1 MFSFLN
7 RVYPN
12 FRKIANAVAANP
24 NRPNA
29 IKPIGDKFN
38 NMPKATG
45 ANGKY
50 NLNDARQK
58 YQMQVD
64 AINKGQVKL
73 PNYINVGD
81 TSKMSPRMQQ
91 FLAEQQK
98 RIAIDKLNESTYKN
112 ELKNIRP
119 EDLWR
124 NPDGS
129 YSYNSPITGKE
140 HKITKEDAKALNWDA
155 NQVAQIRDPLH
166 RNRKHYGEGV
176 FDDDAYNAYIKNR
189 ADPNVAVFNDPAY
202 KAYTNKLHQ
211 RYESFLPQQQANAA
225 AINGQVKQQPTVNN
239 NSTQPTVNKY
249 RESPKYDPNNPAYQ
263 WQGNL
268 DTRTDWQKKF
278 PTWLFP
284 KNVNYRFVVD
294 NNFNQYPRYPNDLFT
309 NEQLDQQKQ
318 IDEQY
323 REGLKINLK
332 KNLAKLDAL
341 INAPKTTQA
350 QKQQLLQKRN
360 QLKLKV
366 ENAIRANKRR
376 DDLWNKL

>member
-12 FRKIANAVAANP
+12 FRKIANAVASNP

-58 YQMQVD
+58 YQMQYD

-176 FDDDAYNAYIKNR
+176 FDDDAYNAYLKNKQKNN
-189 ADPNVAVFNDPAY
+189 ATQNQPVQQ
-202 KAYTNKLHQ
+202 TNA
-211 RYESFLPQQQANAA
+211 SATTNS
-225 AINGQVKQQPTVNN
+225 QVNQQPA
-239 NSTQPTVNKY
+239 VNKY
-249 RESPKYDPNNPAYQ
+249 QEYPKYPKYDDYQRTKDQIAQRESKFIRAY
-263 WQGNL
+263 L
-268 DTRTDWQKKF
+268 K
-278 PTWLFP
+278 
-284 KNVNYRFVVD
+284 
-294 NNFNQYPRYPNDLFT
+294 
-309 NEQLDQQKQ
+309 
-318 IDEQY
+318 
-323 REGLKINLK
+323 RE
-332 KNLAKLDAL
+332 LAKIESL
-341 INAPKTTQA
+341 IDDSNPTQA
-350 QKQQLLQKRN
+350 QVLEYSKKRKELIIRAREMLQKR
-360 QLKLKV
+360 
-366 ENAIRANKRR
+366 I
-376 DDLWNKL
+376 DDAMNHIGRGL